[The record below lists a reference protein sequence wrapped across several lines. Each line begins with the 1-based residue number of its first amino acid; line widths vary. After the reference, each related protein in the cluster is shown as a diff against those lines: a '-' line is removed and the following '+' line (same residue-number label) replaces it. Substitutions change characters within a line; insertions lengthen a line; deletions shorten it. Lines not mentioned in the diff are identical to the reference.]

1 MSVLLSAG
9 VQNHAQN
16 DFALK
21 SPIKVWSQNKS
32 KILSFLLDP
41 QSNKDTIL
49 RRLKLQVD
57 SSFMS
62 IYYFKFVLR

>member
-21 SPIKVWSQNKS
+21 APIKVWSQNKS
-32 KILSFLLDP
+32 KILTVVF
-41 QSNKDTIL
+41 
-49 RRLKLQVD
+49 
-57 SSFMS
+57 
-62 IYYFKFVLR
+62 